1 MAKYRLQS
9 IAQLARQLNFA
20 PQDVRAAQLDRAEDL
35 LHSLESTRP
44 YPLDFIIYRITDYR
58 PKDGGDEMLTGLAL
72 QHDLGMLIEQ
82 VSNTLDIHVGRLDQ
96 PVLAIEDVCE
106 RFNVTSKTI
115 QRWRRKGLPARR
127 FIFPDG
133 KRRVGF
139 LLCSVERFLAR
150 TQPRS
155 QAARP
160 TSQVNDTELDS
171 IVLWAKHLAGQC
183 HCSVDEITRRIARRT
198 GRSPLAVLHL
208 LKKHDQE
215 HAQAAVL
222 PLAAPPLSE
231 AQCAGVVKLHQEGA
245 SIRQIVAETQLP
257 RPTVYRAILDERL
270 GRLTRRRAQFIDDP
284 LFHQDDAEA
293 VIDALL
299 AQQEL
304 ADIPAREDLRTPRD
318 LPDFLRELYRTP
330 LLSKGRERA
339 LFLKL
344 NCLKHQYTQARRRL
358 EPELVRGRD
367 LRGIE
372 VLLTRIADARN
383 AILQANLRLV
393 VSVARRHLRPGV
405 MLNEL
410 ISDGSMTLM
419 RAIDGFDISRG
430 HRFSTYATLALMK
443 GFARSVPA
451 MLAANRRCEGD
462 PQTLEAIADAHQPSA
477 VGRLAQSEQVT
488 QLLGRLSDRERIIVA
503 AHFGLD
509 DADNPSSYDQVGER
523 LGLSRERVRQIE
535 QLALAKLRSALQP
548 EI

>member
-1 MAKYRLQS
+1 
-9 IAQLARQLNFA
+9 
-20 PQDVRAAQLDRAEDL
+20 
-35 LHSLESTRP
+35 
-44 YPLDFIIYRITDYR
+44 
-58 PKDGGDEMLTGLAL
+58 
-72 QHDLGMLIEQ
+72 
-82 VSNTLDIHVGRLDQ
+82 
-96 PVLAIEDVCE
+96 
-106 RFNVTSKTI
+106 
-115 QRWRRKGLPARR
+115 
-127 FIFPDG
+127 
-133 KRRVGF
+133 
-139 LLCSVERFLAR
+139 
-150 TQPRS
+150 
-155 QAARP
+155 
-160 TSQVNDTELDS
+160 
-171 IVLWAKHLAGQC
+171 
-183 HCSVDEITRRIARRT
+183 
-198 GRSPLAVLHL
+198 
-208 LKKHDQE
+208 
-215 HAQAAVL
+215 
-222 PLAAPPLSE
+222 
-231 AQCAGVVKLHQEGA
+231 LHQEGA
-245 SIRQIVAETQLP
+245 SIRQIVVETQLP
-257 RPTVYRAILDERL
+257 RPAVYRAILDERL

-304 ADIPAREDLRTPRD
+304 ADIPAKEDLRTPRD

-405 MLNEL
+405 VLNEL

-462 PQTLEAIADAHQPSA
+462 PQTLEAIADARQPSA
-477 VGRLAQSEQVT
+477 VGRLAQSEQVA

-535 QLALAKLRSALQP
+535 QLALAKLRAALQP

>member
-1 MAKYRLQS
+1 MVKYRLQS

-35 LHSLESTRP
+35 LHSLESARP

-58 PKDGGDEMLTGLAL
+58 PKAGGDEMLTGLAL

-82 VSNTLDIHVGRLDQ
+82 VSNTLDIHLGRLDQ

-150 TQPRS
+150 TQPQS

-160 TSQVNDTELDS
+160 TSQVDDTELDG
-171 IVLWAKHLAGQC
+171 IVLRAEHLAGKC
-183 HCSVDEITRRIARRT
+183 RCSVDEITRRIARRT

-222 PLAAPPLSE
+222 PLAAPPLSDAE
-231 AQCAGVVKLHQEGA
+231 SARIVKLHQEGA
-245 SIRQIVAETQLP
+245 SIRRIVAETQLP
-257 RPTVYRAILDERL
+257 RPAVYRAILDERL

-304 ADIPAREDLRTPRD
+304 ADSPAKEDLRTPRD

-372 VLLTRIADARN
+372 VLLTRIAEARN

-410 ISDGSMTLM
+410 ISEGSMTLM

-462 PQTLEAIADAHQPSA
+462 PQTLEAIADARQPSA
-477 VGRLAQSEQVT
+477 VGRLAQSEQVA

-509 DADNPSSYDQVGER
+509 DAGNPSSYDQVGER

-535 QLALAKLRSALQP
+535 QLALAKLRAALQP